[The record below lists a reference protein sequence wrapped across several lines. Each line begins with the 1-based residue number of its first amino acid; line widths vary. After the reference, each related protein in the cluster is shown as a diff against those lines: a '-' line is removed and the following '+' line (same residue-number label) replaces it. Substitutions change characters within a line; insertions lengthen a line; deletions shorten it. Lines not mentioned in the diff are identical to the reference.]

1 MSMTTDLDLRM
12 KKEGKGILN
21 QDLII
26 DNNMGSMSKLQITAL
41 DLAMS
46 RMDRKHITEQF
57 RNNIQRRFSFQE

>member
-12 KKEGKGILN
+12 KKEGKSILN
-21 QDLII
+21 HDFII

-46 RMDRKHITEQF
+46 RMDRKHITE
-57 RNNIQRRFSFQE
+57 